1 MKKIMTRWALGAL
14 FTLMVCS
21 AMAQVPQAI
30 NYQAVARNNAGALL
44 PNQTISIKIN
54 ILSGSATGPVLYSE
68 RHVIQTNQFGLFSL
82 PVGRGTPVSGQF
94 PTISWRTSDQWLQVE
109 LDPTGGTN
117 YFLMGTSELLSV
129 PFALYAEEAG
139 SVIMG
144 MPDLID
150 VDTTGLQQG
159 YVLKWDGTNWV
170 PAPDNNSGQAYTA
183 GTTLSLTS
191 GNVFNHD
198 PHTGD
203 AIGDDTLTVVG
214 IQTVPVTSVYPT
226 HLQILKFDGF
236 TNTWILDYDSS
247 SHPYFGGTGITV
259 SNDTI
264 YHAPHW
270 GDAVGADSLTV
281 TGLQGVPISTTLPL
295 PDEVLKFNAT
305 TGEWEPRPDSSS
317 IPLVGGNGIAISGDT
332 IINTIWIE
340 DYPDIYRDTGNVGIG
355 TPNPHPAAILELD
368 ANDRGF
374 LPPRLTADERDSIPG
389 PPMGLTIFNTTDS
402 LLNYYNGSCWM
413 TTYQRSCDDCDF
425 DMWVTDTTGIIDHVN
440 TDSASTTIVI
450 NQTSTGGI
458 FDVGLYVLPFTLP
471 PGMTVSLGQNLV
483 NGSGTSRL
491 SVKTTV
497 FTTPGTYPVIVQGFC
512 GSALR
517 SAMFLVTVDSCYTV
531 DIFNARQDF
540 DLANFGSLPGP
551 GTPICVVA
559 NLSPGVEITST
570 DTLTP
575 AFDVGNLDTG
585 SVVGINNWG
594 VIMGTGG
601 DGGAGGSFSNFGEPG
616 YGGGDALNLSCTT
629 YIQNQGQIYG
639 GGGGGGSVG
648 LELFNLPI
656 IGSFSVGAGGGG
668 GARDGQGGGTG
679 LIVLLWQDGQD
690 GTSGIYGFGGQGGNL
705 NIPISFSIT
714 GLEQITITP
723 QAQGGDGGGYGIDG
737 TTGTLYVNVA
747 ISLPFVGTIFNQN
760 FPNPPISV
768 FPGGGEAGM
777 AIKRNGH
784 PLSGY
789 VDGNYQNF
797 QIKGEV
803 GN

>member
-1 MKKIMTRWALGAL
+1 MTRWALGAL
-14 FTLMVCS
+14 FMLVVLS
-21 AMAQVPQAI
+21 AAAQVPQAI
-30 NYQAVARNNAGALL
+30 NYQAVARNNAGILL
-44 PNQTISIKIN
+44 PNTTIAIKIN

-68 RHVIQTNQFGLFSL
+68 RHVITTNQFGLFSL
-82 PVGRGTPVSGQF
+82 PVGRGTPITGLFTNITWSNAN
-94 PTISWRTSDQWLQVE
+94 QWLQVE

-117 YFLMGTSELLSV
+117 YFLMGTSEMLSV

-170 PAPDNNSGQAYTA
+170 PAPDNNSGQGYSA
-183 GTTLSLTS
+183 GTTLSLDANNTFHHE
-191 GNVFNHD
+191 V
-198 PHTGD
+198 HTGD

-214 IQTVPVTSVYPT
+214 LQTVPITSAVPA
-226 HLQILKFDGF
+226 HLQILRFNGF
-236 TNTWILDYDSS
+236 TNMWELAYDSS
-247 SHPYFGGTGITV
+247 SNPIYGGTGITV

-264 YHAPHW
+264 YHNPHW
-270 GDAVGADSLTV
+270 GDAIGRDSLTV
-281 TGLQGVPISTTLPL
+281 VGIQGIPVSPTQPG
-295 PDEVLKFNAT
+295 PNEVLKYNQNLNQ
-305 TGEWEPRPDSSS
+305 WVPRPDSSS
-317 IPLVGGNGIAISGDT
+317 IPLIGGNGIAISGDT
-332 IINTIWIE
+332 VINTLWIE

-374 LPPRLTADERDSIPG
+374 LPPRLTADERDSIAT

-402 LLNYYNGSCWM
+402 LLNYFNGQCWM

-425 DMWVTDTTGIIDHVN
+425 EMWTTDTTAIIDHVN
-440 TDSASTTIVI
+440 TDSASTTVVI

-471 PGMTVSLGQNLV
+471 QGMTVSLGSSLI
-483 NGSGTSRL
+483 NGSGTTGL

-497 FTTPGTYPVIVQGFC
+497 FTPPGTYPVIVQGFC

-517 SAMFLVTVDSCYTV
+517 SAMFLVTVDSCYVV
-531 DIFNARQDF
+531 DIFSPRVDF
-540 DLANFGSLPGP
+540 DLAQFASLPGP

-570 DTLTP
+570 DTTVP
-575 AFDVGNLDTG
+575 AFDVGNLDTN

-601 DGGAGGSFSNFGEPG
+601 DGGSGGSFTTFGEPG
-616 YGGGDALNLSCTT
+616 YGGGDALSLSCCTQ
-629 YIQNQGQIYG
+629 IQNQGQIYG

-648 LELFNLPI
+648 IELFSLPI
-656 IGSFSVGAGGGG
+656 IGSLSIGAGGGG
-668 GARDGQGGGTG
+668 GARIGEGGSTG
-679 LIVLLWQDGQD
+679 LVVLLWADGSD
-690 GTSGIYGFGGQGGNL
+690 GTSGIYGTGGQGGNL

-714 GLEQITITP
+714 GVEQVTITP
-723 QAQGGDGGGYGIDG
+723 QAQGGDGGTYGQAG
-737 TTGTLYVNVA
+737 TTGSLFVNVQ

-760 FPNPPISV
+760 FPNPPITV
-768 FPGGGEAGM
+768 FPSGGDPGM

-784 PLSGY
+784 TLSGY
-789 VDGNYQNF
+789 VDGTYQNF